1 MSYNRLPKRNKV
13 SKPEDVFVVK
23 GGKKYKVLT
32 IGGAK
37 VEVAADVFTF

>member
-13 SKPEDVFVVK
+13 SKPEDVLGDK